1 MSGWKGRQENSIN
14 MHWEFRMLSALF
26 AILLDILET
35 GIFLSDMDNL
45 EGTCIS
51 VGLQSDSVFLLWRN
65 ISNSPT
71 SLSKNIFPARC
82 LGSKAV

>member
-1 MSGWKGRQENSIN
+1 

-45 EGTCIS
+45 EGTYVLVS
-51 VGLQSDSVFLLWRN
+51 LQSDSASRLWRN
-65 ISNSPT
+65 ILNSPT
-71 SLSKNIFPARC
+71 TLSKKI
-82 LGSKAV
+82 LY